1 MLNLMVE
8 SKFSNRRI
16 FVKKIVLASISIPLL
31 NSFSFLNKKTR
42 SRKITILH
50 TNDMHSHI
58 DSFPLNHSKHP
69 GMGGMRRVASLVKKI
84 RNEEKNVI
92 LIDAGDVFQGTPYF
106 NRYKGS
112 LELKIMSTMGYIAS
126 TMGNHDFDNGINGFK
141 EVLHH
146 ANFPF
151 ICSNYEFSD
160 SEMREKTKKY
170 LVKELNGIKIGF
182 FGLGIEL
189 EGLVGKDYYGET
201 KYLDPLDTSN
211 YWTNYLKNKEKCH
224 LIICISHLGYEYE
237 SDKISDLKLARL
249 SKNIDVI
256 IGGHTHTFLEK
267 PKLIK
272 NTENKNVIVNQ
283 AGWGALALGRIDL
296 EFSKKNR
303 KINSLSVNDIS
314 KKNYAKI

>member
-1 MLNLMVE
+1 MAE

-16 FVKKIVLASISIPLL
+16 FLKKIILAGISIPLL
-31 NSFSFLNKKTR
+31 NSFSFINKKIR
-42 SRKITILH
+42 SKKITILH

-58 DSFPLNHSKHP
+58 DSFPKNHSRHP

-84 RNEEKNVI
+84 RAEEKNVV

-106 NRYKGS
+106 NKFKGS
-112 LELKIMSTMGYIAS
+112 LELKIMSSMGYIAS
-126 TMGNHDFDNGINGFK
+126 TMGNHDFDNGIDGFK
-141 EVLHH
+141 EVLHN
-146 ANFPF
+146 AKFPF
-151 ICSNYEFSD
+151 VCSNYEFAD
-160 SEMREKTKKY
+160 SEMIKKTRKY
-170 LVKELNGIKIGF
+170 LVKEIDGIKIGF

-189 EGLVGKDYYGET
+189 EGLVGKEYYGDT
-201 KYLDPLDTSN
+201 KYIDPINTSK
-211 YWTNYLKNKEKCH
+211 YWANYLKKKEKCD
-224 LIICISHLGYEYE
+224 LVICISHLGHKYK

-249 SKNIDVI
+249 TKNIDII

-267 PKLIK
+267 AKVIK

-296 EFSKKNR
+296 EFSKN
-303 KINSLSVNDIS
+303 KINSNYFSVNSIS

>member
-1 MLNLMVE
+1 MEEFKL
-8 SKFSNRRI
+8 FNRRI
-16 FVKKIVLASISIPLL
+16 FVKKIILAGVSIPLL
-31 NSFSFLNKKTR
+31 NSFSFLNKKIKNK
-42 SRKITILH
+42 KITILH

-58 DSFPLNHSKHP
+58 DSFPNNHSKYP
-69 GMGGMRRVASLVKKI
+69 GLGGMRRVASLVKKI
-84 RNEEKNVI
+84 RAEEKNVI

-106 NRYKGS
+106 NKFKGS
-112 LELKIMSTMGYIAS
+112 LELKIMSSMGYTAS
-126 TMGNHDFDNGINGFK
+126 TMGNHDFDNGIKGFK

-160 SEMREKTKKY
+160 SEMIKKTRKF
-170 LVKELNGIKIGF
+170 LVKEIDGIKIGL

-189 EGLVGKDYYGET
+189 EGLVGKEYYGDT
-201 KYLDPLDTSN
+201 KYLSPLNTSN
-211 YWTNYLKNKEKCH
+211 YWSNYLKNQEKCE
-224 LIICISHLGYEYE
+224 LVICISHLGYKYK
-237 SDKISDLKLARL
+237 SDKISDLKLASL

-267 PKLIK
+267 ARVIK
-272 NTENKNVIVNQ
+272 NSENKNVIVNQ

-296 EFSKKNR
+296 EFSKRNGKLNA
-303 KINSLSVNDIS
+303 ISVNGIS

>member
-8 SKFSNRRI
+8 SKFYNRRI

-31 NSFSFLNKKTR
+31 NSFSFLNEKNR

-58 DSFPLNHSKHP
+58 DSFPVNHSKHP

-112 LELKIMSTMGYIAS
+112 LELKIMSSMGYIAS

-160 SEMREKTKKY
+160 SEMTEKTRKY
-170 LVKELNGIKIGF
+170 LVKNVDGIKIGF

-211 YWTNYLKNKEKCH
+211 YWTNYLKNKEKCD
-224 LIICISHLGYEYE
+224 LVICISHLGHEYE

-303 KINSLSVNDIS
+303 KTNSLSVNDIS

>member
-1 MLNLMVE
+1 
-8 SKFSNRRI
+8 
-16 FVKKIVLASISIPLL
+16 
-31 NSFSFLNKKTR
+31 
-42 SRKITILH
+42 
-50 TNDMHSHI
+50 
-58 DSFPLNHSKHP
+58 
-69 GMGGMRRVASLVKKI
+69 MRRVASLVRKI
-84 RNEEKNVI
+84 RSEEKNVV

-106 NRYKGS
+106 NKFKGS
-112 LELKIMSTMGYIAS
+112 LELKIMSSMGYIAS

-141 EVLHH
+141 EVLQH

-160 SEMREKTKKY
+160 SEMNEKTKKY
-170 LVKELNGIKIGF
+170 LVKEMDGIKIGF

-201 KYLDPLDTSN
+201 KYLDPLKTSN
-211 YWTNYLKNKEKCH
+211 YWTSYLKNKEKCD
-224 LIICISHLGYEYE
+224 LVICISHLGHKYE

-267 PKLIK
+267 AKLVK
-272 NTENKNVIVNQ
+272 NSENKNVIVNQ

-296 EFSKKNR
+296 EFSKNNG
-303 KINSLSVNDIS
+303 NSNSFSVNDIP

>member
-1 MLNLMVE
+1 MVE

-31 NSFSFLNKKTR
+31 NSFSFINKKIKTK
-42 SRKITILH
+42 KITILH

-58 DSFPLNHSKHP
+58 DSFPNNHSRHP
-69 GMGGMRRVASLVKKI
+69 GLGGMRRVASLVKKI
-84 RNEEKNVI
+84 RTKEKNVI
-92 LIDAGDVFQGTPYF
+92 LIDAGDIFQGTPYF
-106 NRYKGS
+106 NKYKGS
-112 LELKIMSTMGYIAS
+112 LELKIMSSMGYAAS

-141 EVLHH
+141 KVLHH

-160 SEMREKTKKY
+160 SEMKKKTRKY
-170 LVKELNGIKIGF
+170 LVKEIDGIKIGL

-189 EGLVGKDYYGET
+189 EGLVGKEYYGDT
-201 KYLDPLDTSN
+201 KYLDPIKTSR
-211 YWTNYLKNKEKCH
+211 YWSNYLKEKEKCD
-224 LIICISHLGYEYE
+224 LIICISHLGHKYK
-237 SDKISDLKLARL
+237 SDKISDLKLASI

-267 PKLIK
+267 AKIIN

-296 EFSKKNR
+296 EFSKNNGKS
-303 KINSLSVNDIS
+303 NSLSVNGIY

>member
-58 DSFPLNHSKHP
+58 DSFPVNHSKYP

-112 LELKIMSTMGYIAS
+112 LELKIMSSMGYIAS

-160 SEMREKTKKY
+160 TEMSEKTRKY
-170 LVKELNGIKIGF
+170 LVKEVDGIKIGL

-201 KYLDPLDTSN
+201 KYLDPLETSN
-211 YWTNYLKNKEKCH
+211 YWTNYLKNKEKCD
-224 LIICISHLGYEYE
+224 LVICISHLGHEYE
-237 SDKISDLKLARL
+237 GDKISDLKLARL

-296 EFSKKNR
+296 EFSKKNG
-303 KINSLSVNDIS
+303 KSNSLSVNDIS

>member
-1 MLNLMVE
+1 MVE
-8 SKFSNRRI
+8 SKFFNRKI
-16 FVKKIVLASISIPLL
+16 FVKKIFLASISIPLL
-31 NSFSFLNKKTR
+31 NSFSLLNKKTR
-42 SRKITILH
+42 TKRITILH

-58 DSFPLNHSKHP
+58 DSFPNNHSRYP

-84 RNEEKNVI
+84 RIKEKNVI

-106 NRYKGS
+106 NKFKGS
-112 LELKIMSTMGYIAS
+112 LELKIMSSMGYIAS

-151 ICSNYEFSD
+151 ICSNYEFFD
-160 SEMREKTKKY
+160 SEMIKKTRKY
-170 LVKELNGIKIGF
+170 LVREIDGIKIGF

-189 EGLVGKDYYGET
+189 EGLVGKEYYGET
-201 KYLDPLDTSN
+201 KYLDPLSTSN
-211 YWTNYLKNKEKCH
+211 YWSNYLKNKEKCD
-224 LIICISHLGYEYE
+224 LVICISHLGYKYK

-249 SKNIDVI
+249 SKNIDII

-267 PKLIK
+267 AKVIK
-272 NTENKNVIVNQ
+272 NIENKNVIVNQ

-296 EFSKKNR
+296 EFSKNNVKS
-303 KINSLSVNDIS
+303 NSLSVNSIS

>member
-1 MLNLMVE
+1 MVE

-16 FVKKIVLASISIPLL
+16 FVKKIFLASISIPLL
-31 NSFSFLNKKTR
+31 NSFSLLNKKTR
-42 SRKITILH
+42 TKKITILH

-58 DSFPLNHSKHP
+58 DSFPDNHSRYP

-84 RNEEKNVI
+84 RIKEKNVI

-106 NRYKGS
+106 NKFKGS
-112 LELKIMSTMGYIAS
+112 LELKIMSSMGYIAS

-151 ICSNYEFSD
+151 ICSNYEFFD
-160 SEMREKTKKY
+160 SEMIKKTRKY
-170 LVKELNGIKIGF
+170 LVKEIDEIKIGF

-189 EGLVGKDYYGET
+189 EGLVGKEYYGET
-201 KYLDPLDTSN
+201 KYLDPLNTSN
-211 YWTNYLKNKEKCH
+211 YWSNYLKNKEKCD
-224 LIICISHLGYEYE
+224 LIICISHLGHKYK

-249 SKNIDVI
+249 SKNIDII

-267 PKLIK
+267 AKVIK
-272 NTENKNVIVNQ
+272 NIENKNVIVNQ

-296 EFSKKNR
+296 EFSKNNVKS
-303 KINSLSVNDIS
+303 NSLSVNSIS